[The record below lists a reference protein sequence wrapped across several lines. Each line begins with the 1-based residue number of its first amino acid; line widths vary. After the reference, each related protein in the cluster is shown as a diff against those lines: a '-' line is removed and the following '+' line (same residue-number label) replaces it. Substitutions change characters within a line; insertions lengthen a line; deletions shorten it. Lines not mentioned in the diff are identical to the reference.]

1 MKVFFATDI
10 HGSEICWRKFLNAAA
25 FYKADMVVL
34 GGDVTGKVM
43 VPILAMPGHWEVT
56 FANQRMRL
64 ETKAELDEIQRK
76 IRDRGSYPAVMS
88 PDELDSLNE
97 ADGSI
102 DRRFTLEMTRGLDR
116 WLDMADGK
124 LRGGDIPCILNGGN
138 DDIWEI
144 DDIIE
149 ASPSVSFAESKVL
162 DIGGFSLASMGWTNP
177 TPWNTFR
184 EAPEDVL
191 AEKIDA
197 VVASIPDMS
206 RAVFNFHAPPYG
218 TGLDEA
224 PALDGNMRPT
234 HGGAVMKP
242 VGSKAVRAAIEK
254 YEPALSVHG
263 HIHESRGVTKLGRT
277 LSMNPGSSYTDG
289 VLQGAVLDRPV
300 VDHTGLT
307 GRFDFSLNWTPDDSQ
322 FAGMGAKIPPPPD
335 SANAPPSLYTAIQEQ
350 IGLKLD
356 ATKALADVIVIDH
369 VEKPSEN

>member
-43 VPILAMPGHWEVT
+43 VPILAMPGHLEVT
-56 FANQRMRL
+56 FGNQRMRL
-64 ETKAELDEIQRK
+64 ETRAELDEIQRK

-88 PDELDSLNE
+88 TDELDSLNE

-102 DRRFTLEMTRGLDR
+102 DRRFTQEMTKGLDR

-124 LRGGDIPCILNGGN
+124 LRGGAIPCILNGGN

-149 ASPSVSFAESKVL
+149 ASPCVSFGEAKVL
-162 DIGGFSLASMGWTNP
+162 DIGGFYLASMGWTNP

-191 AEKIDA
+191 ASKIDA
-197 VVASIPDMS
+197 IVAQIPDMS

-218 TGLDEA
+218 SGLDEA
-224 PALDGNMRPT
+224 PALDATMRPI

-242 VGSKAVRAAIEK
+242 VGSVAVRAAIEK

-289 VLQGAVLDRPV
+289 VLQGAVLD
-300 VDHTGLT
+300 
-307 GRFDFSLNWTPDDSQ
+307 LN
-322 FAGMGAKIPPPPD
+322 
-335 SANAPPSLYTAIQEQ
+335 
-350 IGLKLD
+350 
-356 ATKALADVIVIDH
+356 
-369 VEKPSEN
+369 EKKGKVSRYILVNG